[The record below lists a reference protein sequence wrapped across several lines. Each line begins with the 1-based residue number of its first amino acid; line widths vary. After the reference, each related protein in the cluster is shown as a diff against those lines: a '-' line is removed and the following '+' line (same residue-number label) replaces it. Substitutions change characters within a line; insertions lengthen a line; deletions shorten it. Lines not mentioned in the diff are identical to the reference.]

1 MPSTRS
7 GSGGRRSRGQVPRE
21 PAFKIKL
28 APAEKA
34 AVRAAAARAGM
45 APGAFAAQAVVDV
58 AEDWVRPGPA
68 VRRELQAE
76 LTDLVHL
83 VYRAGVNINQA
94 VARLN
99 ATGQPGPD
107 LKPAAESCMRTVRR
121 ADEAIQLLRRELL

>member
-1 MPSTRS
+1 
-7 GSGGRRSRGQVPRE
+7 
-21 PAFKIKL
+21 
-28 APAEKA
+28 
-34 AVRAAAARAGM
+34 M

-121 ADEAIQLLRRELL
+121 ADEAIGLLRRELL

>member
-1 MPSTRS
+1 MPSSRS

-21 PAFKIKL
+21 PAFKVKL
-28 APAEKA
+28 LPAEKA
-34 AVRAAAARAGM
+34 AVRAAAARAGL

-83 VYRAGVNINQA
+83 VYRAGVNLNQA
-94 VARLN
+94 VAGLN
-99 ATGQPGPD
+99 ATGRPGPD
-107 LKPAAESCMRTVRR
+107 LKPAAEFCMRTVRR
-121 ADEAIQLLRRELL
+121 VDETIELLRRDLL

>member
-7 GSGGRRSRGQVPRE
+7 GSGGRRSRGRVPRE
-21 PAFKIKL
+21 PAFKVKL

-76 LTDLVHL
+76 LTNLVHL
-83 VYRAGVNINQA
+83 VYRAGVNLNQA

-121 ADEAIQLLRRELL
+121 ADEAIGLLRRELL

>member
-1 MPSTRS
+1 MPSSRS
-7 GSGGRRSRGQVPRE
+7 GSGGRRSRGRVPRE

-34 AVRAAAARAGM
+34 AVRAAAGRACM

-83 VYRAGVNINQA
+83 VYRAGVNLNQA

-107 LKPAAESCMRTVRR
+107 LKPAAESCMRTVPPRR
-121 ADEAIQLLRRELL
+121 

>member
-1 MPSTRS
+1 MPSSRS
-7 GSGGRRSRGQVPRE
+7 GSGGRRSRGRVPRE

-34 AVRAAAARAGM
+34 AVRAAAGRAGM

-83 VYRAGVNINQA
+83 VYRAGVNLNQA

-121 ADEAIQLLRRELL
+121 ADEAIGLLRRELR